1 MNEHALILVAL
12 VMYVGAFVY
21 ALYLLQGRPL
31 WGSWGHR
38 SLVIAGWLF
47 HTSGLY
53 MRAVVLHR
61 CPVTN
66 PFETMMFITWA
77 LVLGYLVFGM
87 TWRVSF
93 LGPFTLPL
101 VIALC
106 LFGLFPGLD
115 RGRSVELQR
124 SVWLSMHATLSLL
137 AYGVWGLAAATG
149 AMYLLQERQLK
160 THHLRRLF
168 LRLPAIGELDRI
180 NTNLLF
186 VGQLLLTVG
195 MVFGFV
201 VGVEF
206 LKKDVPKTL
215 WTFMVWAIY
224 GALLFAH
231 WTHRLRGRKIALG
244 SIAVFLFLL
253 ATFGVV
259 NMFSTVHKF

>member
-1 MNEHALILVAL
+1 MSEHGLILVAL
-12 VMYVGAFVY
+12 VMYAGAFVY
-21 ALYLLQGRPL
+21 ALFLLQGRPL

-38 SLVIAGWLF
+38 TLITAGWLF
-47 HTSGLY
+47 HTYGLY
-53 MRAVVLHR
+53 LRASEIQR
-61 CPVTN
+61 CPITN

-77 LVLGYLVFGM
+77 LVLCYLVLGM

-124 SVWLSMHATLSLL
+124 SVWLSLHATLSLL

-149 AMYLLQERQLK
+149 TMYLLQERQLK
-160 THHLRRLF
+160 THRLRSLF
-168 LRLPAIGELDRI
+168 LRLPAIEQLDRM
-180 NTNLLF
+180 N
-186 VGQLLLTVG
+186 VRLLLVGLALLAVG

-215 WTFMVWAIY
+215 WTFMVWAVY
-224 GALLFAH
+224 GALLVS
-231 WTHRLRGRKIALG
+231 HRMHRWHGRKIALG
-244 SIAVFLFLL
+244 SIALFLSLL

>member
-1 MNEHALILVAL
+1 MNEHSLSLVAL
-12 VMYVGAFVY
+12 ALYVGAFLY
-21 ALYLLQGRPL
+21 ALFLLQGRPL

-38 SLVIAGWLF
+38 ILVTIGWLI
-47 HTSGLY
+47 HTYGLY
-53 MRAVVLHR
+53 LRADSIHR

-77 LVLGYLVFGM
+77 LVLCYLVFGM

-93 LGPFTLPL
+93 LGPFALPL
-101 VIALC
+101 IIALC
-106 LFGLFPGLD
+106 TFGLFPGLD

-124 SVWLSMHATLSLL
+124 SVWLSLHATLSLL
-137 AYGVWGLAAATG
+137 AYGVWGLAGVTG

-168 LRLPAIGELDRI
+168 LRLPAIEKLDRI
-180 NTNLLF
+180 NISLLM
-186 VGQLLLTVG
+186 VGLALLAVG
-195 MVFGFV
+195 MIFGFV

-215 WTFMVWAIY
+215 WTLMVWAIY
-224 GALLFAH
+224 GGLMVAH
-231 WTHRLRGRKIALG
+231 MTHRLRGKKIALG
-244 SIAVFLFLL
+244 SIAIFLFLL

-259 NMFSTVHKF
+259 NMFSSVHRF